1 MEQKDFDIYEILKD
15 MPIGTELYTPL
26 CGKVWFSYLTTDKE
40 EKKAIRTENE
50 DGEVSFNKNGRWMKG
65 GEVMLFPS
73 NEMKDWSKLFKKGDV
88 LEFVGDEKVQGT
100 CTFEKFEDET
110 KTRFIGRFV
119 KEKEVLNPNRSAT
132 FRTVDWVKSDDP
144 AGYIRFVEERLGG
157 KLNRE
162 TLEIE
167 KTQPEFKDGDVLFVT
182 CRGDDYIEIFKYSK
196 ENGDLYDH
204 ASLDTR
210 TQELNI
216 SGEYKIYNDS
226 IVEIRLATE
235 EEKKQLF
242 SALEKE
248 GKAWNSEKKKV
259 VDLKPA
265 FKIGKLY
272 VFNEEDEDGKVTV
285 IGKFIGKNESDGT
298 LVFDKQYEIE
308 TEHFIANETFYL
320 NISLH
325 DELREATEKE
335 AELFNEHY
343 SIWEKKEKEA
353 MEQPDFKPFD
363 KVLVR
368 NGGKCKWLPA
378 FFVRDRGEDFAWRYK
393 VLPIHNGRTS
403 DFASCIPYEGN
414 ENIAFTSDPF
424 QRAYGE

>member
-15 MPIGTELYTPL
+15 VPAGTELYTPL
-26 CGKVWFSYLTTDKE
+26 CGKVEFTFLESNKEAGEAIWTDK
-40 EKKAIRTENE
+40 
-50 DGEVSFNKNGRWMKG
+50 DGEYSFNKNGRYMEG

-73 NEMKDWSKLFKKGDV
+73 NEMRDWSKFFKKGDV
-88 LEFVGDEKVQGT
+88 LEYVGKDTQGT
-100 CTFEKFEDET
+100 CIFVKYEDDTKMKFV
-110 KTRFIGRFV
+110 GV
-119 KEKEVLNPNRSAT
+119 YLKEKECIYTSHGT
-132 FRTVDWVKSDDP
+132 FRTADFVKSDDP

-210 TQELNI
+210 TQELDI
-216 SGEYKIYNDS
+216 SGEYKIYKDS
-226 IVEIRLATE
+226 ILGIRLATE

-259 VDLKPA
+259 VDVKPA

-272 VFNEEDEDGKVTV
+272 VFNEQDEDGKVTV

-298 LVFDKQYEIE
+298 LVFGKQYEIE

-353 MEQPDFKPFD
+353 MSQPVFKVFD
-363 KVLVR
+363 KVLVSIGSGFKWR
-368 NGGKCKWLPA
+368 PALFIRDHGKNCTNRYNALPLYSGKPA
-378 FFVRDRGEDFAWRYK
+378 DFE
-393 VLPIHNGRTS
+393 H
-403 DFASCIPYEGN
+403 CIPYEGH
-414 ENIAFTSDPF
+414 ENIAFADYDSEDLPF
-424 QRAYGE
+424 

>member
-88 LEFVGDEKVQGT
+88 LEYAGKDTQGT
-100 CTFEKFEDET
+100 CIFMKYEDDTKMKFV
-110 KTRFIGRFV
+110 GV
-119 KEKEVLNPNRSAT
+119 YLKEKECIYTSNGT

-167 KTQPEFKDGDVLFVT
+167 KPK
-182 CRGDDYIEIFKYSK
+182 
-196 ENGDLYDH
+196 
-204 ASLDTR
+204 
-210 TQELNI
+210 
-216 SGEYKIYNDS
+216 
-226 IVEIRLATE
+226 
-235 EEKKQLF
+235 
-242 SALEKE
+242 
-248 GKAWNSEKKKV
+248 
-259 VDLKPA
+259 KPA
-265 FKIGKLY
+265 LKIGKLY

-298 LVFDKQYEIE
+298 LVFGKQYEIE

-325 DELREATEKE
+325 DELREATENE

-343 SIWEKKEKEA
+343 SIWEKKA
-353 MEQPDFKPFD
+353 MAQPDFKTFD

-368 NGGKCKWLPA
+368 DGKEYEWIPA
-378 FFVRDRGEDFAWRYK
+378 LFVRDRGEGANYRYK
-393 VLPIHNGRTS
+393 VLSLRTGKPS
-403 DFASCIPYEGN
+403 EFSCCIPFEGN
-414 ENIAFTSDPF
+414 ENIIFTDHDTENLPF
-424 QRAYGE
+424 